1 MQLKEYLAAA
11 GLMRE
16 ERQGEI
22 PMAKRKT
29 VFSTRQM
36 LDWMAYYADIAN
48 LNVEDIKMVNIC
60 EKMKNV
66 RPAIE
71 TNHYVLLFADESN
84 KDICYVLWEAG
95 LGSCKALIGYGTEPT
110 DKVEKKLITEL
121 IDDDLTG
128 PTVMLIENEDAHE
141 SFKIGI
147 RNENFTRGPI
157 HYVGHEIRAVIM
169 SMLSVD
175 DEDVLCIVTG
185 ESIVIEAAMLAA
197 NGTIIAV
204 ETDMGSSVSMS
215 ENVDKFGVHNVEIVS
230 DVSPETMRNL
240 PVPRLAFIVASPQM
254 EEQMANLLKVNPHMQ
269 FIIYTLELDVLSGIK
284 DLFEKYHIHQT
295 EVLQITVAKTNRDS
309 MFITQPSP
317 WLITGEA

>member
-1 MQLKEYLAAA
+1 
-11 GLMRE
+11 
-16 ERQGEI
+16 
-22 PMAKRKT
+22 MAKRKS

-95 LGSCKALIGYGTEPT
+95 LSSCKALIGYGTDPS

-254 EEQMANLLKVNPHMQ
+254 EEQIANLLKVNPHMQ

-317 WLITGEA
+317 WLISGEA